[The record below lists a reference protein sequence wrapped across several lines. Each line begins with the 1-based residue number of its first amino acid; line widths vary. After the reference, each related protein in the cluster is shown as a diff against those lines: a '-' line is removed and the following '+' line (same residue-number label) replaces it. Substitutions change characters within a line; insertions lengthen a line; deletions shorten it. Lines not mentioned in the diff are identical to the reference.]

1 MSESGQL
8 RLHNTSRKGGEHIG
22 QGSLDTINKTTARSF
37 NESIKRDVDQTRHSD
52 TQRLT
57 AAERARLLGD
67 IDTLRNDITA
77 TYYDDRRLMK
87 GYAADDRTWAT
98 DLQEKMRVNINERL
112 TWAET
117 ELDRRIAAQYDT
129 LARIAGSSHNCYTA
143 WFGAATARDAIN
155 QRASILA
162 DMDIKALNSETT
174 ARDMSFK
181 EGAIARLDSNDKEW
195 GHDATQWQ
203 LLRDALMTHDETQH
217 TDDDTART
225 IGETINETT
234 LATKVALTSRGWA
247 EDYADQAGTYAGIA
261 DGFAN
266 SGFTP

>member
-22 QGSLDTINKTTARSF
+22 QGSLDTINKTTSRSF
-37 NESIKRDVDQTRHSD
+37 NETINRDVNQVRHSD

-57 AAERARLLGD
+57 AAERANLLADINALRGD
-67 IDTLRNDITA
+67 IAN
-77 TYYDDRRLMK
+77 TYYADRVTMK
-87 GYAADDRTWAT
+87 GIAADDRTWAEN
-98 DLQEKMRVNINERL
+98 LQERMNVDINNRL
-112 TWAET
+112 AWAET
-117 ELDRRIAAQYDT
+117 ELNNRIAAQADT
-129 LARIAGSSHNCYTA
+129 LARIAGSSHNCFVA
-143 WFGAATARDAIN
+143 WFGMATARDAIN

-162 DMDIKALNSETT
+162 DQDLKALQAETN

-195 GHDATQWQ
+195 NHDATQWG
-203 LLRDALMTHDETQH
+203 LLKDALMTHDETQH
-217 TDDDTART
+217 TDDDTVRN
-225 IGETINETT
+225 IGETINENTI
-234 LATKVALTSRGWA
+234 ATKIALTSRGWA
-247 EDYADQAGTYAGIA
+247 EDYADQAGTYTGDA